1 MNLLKEIY
9 SMNPFKIIF
18 NTCEDMSY
26 VGLKKAKLV
35 VTSPPYWNLKNYESE
50 NQIGYKED
58 YNKYLSRM
66 FCVWKECSNCL
77 RDDGVFIININ
88 TKSENKSLKLI
99 PNEFIKQLKSIDWI
113 LRDTLYWHK
122 SSAIPQVNNFG
133 DHFEYFLIFTK
144 KISLITNNFNYFDY
158 KMEYMNNYNSWN
170 INKKFG
176 SVGKKY
182 MIHPAVFPVRF
193 IERLISIFSKEND
206 LIIDPFLGSGTSLIA
221 SHNTKRKFIGYEL
234 NNEEYKKLIK
244 DRLTEY
250 SVDLNFVDFV
260 DNH

>member
-1 MNLLKEIY
+1 MIPY
-9 SMNPFKIIF
+9 KIIF

-26 VGLKKAKLV
+26 IGKDKAKLV
-35 VTSPPYWNLKNYESE
+35 VTSPPYWNLKDYESD
-50 NQIGYKED
+50 NQIGYKENYD
-58 YNKYLSRM
+58 TYLSRM
-66 FCVWKECSNCL
+66 MQVWEECANCL
-77 RDDGVFIININ
+77 HDDGVFIININ

-99 PNEFIKQLKSIDWI
+99 PNEFIKQLKTLNWI

-144 KISLITNNFNYFDY
+144 NPSLVTNNDQFFDY
-158 KMEYMNNYNSWN
+158 KMDHINNYNSWN

-182 MIHPAVFPVRF
+182 MIHPAVFPVRL
-193 IERLISIFSKEND
+193 IERLILIFSEEND
-206 LIIDPFLGSGTSLIA
+206 LIVDPFLGSGTSLIA
-221 SHNTKRKFIGYEL
+221 SHNTKRRFVGYEL
-234 NNEEYKKLIK
+234 NNEEYTRLIK

-250 SVDLNFVDFV
+250 SVDLNLVDFV
-260 DNH
+260 DSH